1 MRAEDAAE
9 IVARGIR
16 LDVFADRDDR
26 HCLPQMPPQRD
37 ERVAARLFAGRID
50 MKSTS
55 SRCSA
60 VDLVNG
66 SGRTMNSTVGADPR
80 HNEKTMQENSPV
92 KRVLTGRFMHETN
105 TFSIVRTDLAL
116 WRRRDFHT
124 ENEIPAVFR
133 GTRSALGA
141 TFEAADKYGWTLVH
155 PVSANA
161 NPSGLVTDEAFE
173 AIGGMIVAAAER
185 QGPFDGV
192 LFHLHGAMV
201 TEGHEDG
208 EGELLERLRQVLGPD
223 VPIVATLDLHANVTQ
238 KMADNASALIAF
250 RTYPHIDMY
259 ERAWQ
264 GAELLER
271 AMRRDIRPR
280 TMIARRPM
288 LHGLDWGRTQRGP
301 MAELI
306 ARGEALETSGQA
318 LAVSICAGFALAN
331 IHDVGP
337 SVTVTID
344 EMRGD
349 GPAGQAIAEEFMDHA
364 WQTRDFTTVRMLSVP
379 EAVARAREGK
389 AGDKPLVI
397 ADFTDN
403 PGGGGYGDATAF
415 LKGLVDA
422 GIERV
427 AFHAICDPEAIAEGM
442 RAGVAATA
450 TLAIGGKIDPLMGG
464 GPLTLTGEIVCLTNG
479 KFIAYGPMGGG
490 VERNYGPSMVFRVG
504 GIDIILISNNGQA
517 TDLAQLTSL
526 GIDPTRYSTV
536 AVKSMQHFRA
546 AFEPIAREVIL
557 VDTGALCQPSYRP
570 ELFDKVR
577 RPVWPID
584 PLPL

>member
-1 MRAEDAAE
+1 M
-9 IVARGIR
+9 
-16 LDVFADRDDR
+16 
-26 HCLPQMPPQRD
+26 
-37 ERVAARLFAGRID
+37 
-50 MKSTS
+50 
-55 SRCSA
+55 
-60 VDLVNG
+60 
-66 SGRTMNSTVGADPR
+66 
-80 HNEKTMQENSPV
+80 

-105 TFSIVRTDLAL
+105 TFSIVKTDMAL

-124 ENEIPAVFR
+124 ENEIPAIFR

-141 TFEAADKYGWTLVH
+141 TFGAADKYGWTLVH

-161 NPSGLVTDEAFE
+161 NPSGIVTDDAFE
-173 AIGGMIVAAAER
+173 AIGGMILAAAER
-185 QGPFDGV
+185 YDRIDGV

-201 TEGHEDG
+201 TDSHEDG
-208 EGELLERLRQVLGPD
+208 EGELLERLRRSLGPD
-223 VPIVATLDLHANVTQ
+223 VPVVVTLDLHANVTQ

-264 GAELLER
+264 GAELLQR
-271 AMRRDIRPR
+271 AMQGEIRPR
-280 TMIARRPM
+280 TVIARRPM
-288 LHGLDWGRTQRGP
+288 LHGLDWGRTQQGP

-306 ARGEALETSGQA
+306 ARGEALEQVGEV

-344 EMRGD
+344 QLHGKT
-349 GPAGQAIAEEFMDHA
+349 AASQAIAEDFMNHA
-364 WQTRDFTTVRMLSVP
+364 WAQRDYTTVHMLGVA
-379 EAVARAREGK
+379 EAVARCREGK
-389 AGDKPLVI
+389 AGDKPLVV

-427 AFHAICDPEAIAEGM
+427 AFHAICDPDAVAGGM
-442 RAGVAATA
+442 RAGIGPA
-450 TLAIGGKIDPLMGG
+450 TLTIGGKIDAKMGG
-464 GPLTLTGEIVCLTNG
+464 GPLTLTGEITCLANG

-517 TDLAQLTSL
+517 TDLGQFSSL
-526 GIDPTRYSTV
+526 GIDPARYTTV

-546 AFEPIAREVIL
+546 AFEPIAREIVL
-557 VDTGALCQPSYRP
+557 VDTGALCQPDYRP
-570 ELFDKVR
+570 DLFDKVR
-577 RPVWPID
+577 RPIWPLD